1 MIIRL
6 VKSIG
11 AAIVI
16 GAGMEFGAVLVK
28 KGVEI
33 SKDPIKKATI
43 KRKFNKIKD
52 TLFKKEE
59 GEPA

>member
-1 MIIRL
+1 MIKL
-6 VKSIG
+6 LKSIG

-16 GAGMEFGAVLVK
+16 GAGMELGTILAREGAQ
-28 KGVEI
+28 I
-33 SKDPIKKATI
+33 AKDPVKKATI

-59 GEPA
+59 ES